1 TSPALTFTGKGE
13 VDLLRQ
19 AIDLKV
25 DPQLAV
31 AGADAATPQLA
42 KFPVAI
48 QVKGPWAAPRIYP
61 DMPGILE
68 DPASAYAALKKLGLG
83 SSD

>member
-1 TSPALTFTGKGE
+1 LSFTGKGE

-19 AIDLKV
+19 AVDFKV

-31 AGADAATPQLA
+31 NAAEPTASQQHFA
-42 KFPVAI
+42 NFPVAI
-48 QVKGPWAAPRIYP
+48 QVKGNWAAPRIYP

-83 SSD
+83 TSD